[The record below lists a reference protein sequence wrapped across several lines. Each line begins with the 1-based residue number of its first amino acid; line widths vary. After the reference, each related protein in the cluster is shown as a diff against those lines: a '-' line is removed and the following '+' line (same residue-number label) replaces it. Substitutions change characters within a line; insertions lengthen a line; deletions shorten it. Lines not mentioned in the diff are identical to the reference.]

1 VDKINMPANV
11 VVVGAQWGDEGKGK
25 IVDTLAEHFD
35 IVARYQGGANAGH
48 TVCVNGKKFIL
59 QLLPTGIVRP
69 DKTAVIGNGV
79 VVDPEALLREM
90 KAVEEN
96 GVRVNGRLLISDRA
110 HLILPYHRAHE
121 VAAEEARGVGKIGTT
136 AKGIGPSYEDKAG
149 RRGLRVS
156 DLRHPELFRR
166 RCSELVAEKNR
177 IASALFGGAALDPV
191 ALADQCLEVAP
202 LIVPFLADVSA
213 YLNAEMDRGKRV
225 LFEGAQGTLLDL
237 DHGTYPFVTSSS
249 ASAGGAC
256 TGAGV
261 GPTRIQSVV
270 GVSKAYA
277 TRVGS
282 GPFPTEAKGLEGE
295 KIRERGGEYGAVTG
309 RPRRCGWFDV
319 PAVRYSA
326 RVNHLDSLIITKLD
340 ILDNLSEIPVGL
352 EYEYQGK
359 RLVDFPPDVHILDG
373 VQVLYRALPGWQR
386 STFGLRDFSKLPQ
399 NAKDYLRFLSSQVG
413 VEIAMVSTGPERD
426 QVLWPDESR
435 FAALLAGVSR

>member
-1 VDKINMPANV
+1 MPGNV

-25 IVDTLAEHFD
+25 VVDTLAEHFD

-48 TVCVNGKKFIL
+48 TVCVNGNKFIL

-79 VVDPEALLREM
+79 VVDPEALLREI
-90 KAVEEN
+90 KAVEGN
-96 GVRVNGRLLISDRA
+96 GVQVDGRLLISDRA
-110 HLILPYHRAHE
+110 HLILPYHRALE
-121 VAAEEARGVGKIGTT
+121 VAAEEARGVGRIGTT
-136 AKGIGPSYEDKAG
+136 AKGIGPAYEDKAG
-149 RRGLRVS
+149 RRGLRAG
-156 DLRHPELFRR
+156 DLRDPESFRH
-166 RCSELVAEKNR
+166 RCSEIVAEKNR

-191 ALADQCLEVAP
+191 ALADRCLEVAQH
-202 LIVPFLADVSA
+202 IVPFLADVSA
-213 YLNAEMDRGKRV
+213 YLNAEIDRGKRV

-256 TGAGV
+256 TGTGV

-282 GPFPTEAKGLEGE
+282 GPFPTEAKGPEGE

-319 PAVRYSA
+319 AAARYSA

-340 ILDNLSEIPVGL
+340 ILDSLSEIPVGL

-359 RLVDFPPDVHILDG
+359 RFTDFPPDVECLDK
-373 VQVLYRALPGWQR
+373 VQVHYRVLPGWQQP
-386 STFGLRDFSKLPQ
+386 TFGLQDFSKLPQ
-399 NAKDYLRFLSSQVG
+399 KAKDYLRFLSDQVG

-426 QVLWPDESR
+426 QVLWLDESR
-435 FAALLAGVSR
+435 FAVLVASASH

>member
-1 VDKINMPANV
+1 VDRINMPANV

-25 IVDTLAEHFD
+25 VVDALAERFD

-48 TVCVNGKKFIL
+48 TVYVNGKKFIL

-79 VVDPEALLREM
+79 VVDPEALLREI
-90 KAVEEN
+90 KAVEGN
-96 GVRVNGRLLISDRA
+96 GVPVDGRLLISDRA

-136 AKGIGPSYEDKAG
+136 AKGIGPTYEDKAG
-149 RRGLRVS
+149 RRGLRTG
-156 DLRHPELFRR
+156 DLRHPEVFRR
-166 RCSELVAEKNR
+166 RCSEVVAEKNR

-191 ALADQCLEVAP
+191 KLADQCLEFAP
-202 LIVPFLADVSA
+202 QIVPLLADASA

-256 TGAGV
+256 TGTGV

-282 GPFPTEAKGLEGE
+282 GPFPTEAKGPEGE

-319 PAVRYSA
+319 PAARYSA
-326 RVNHLDSLIITKLD
+326 RLNHLNAFIITKLD
-340 ILDNLSEIPVGL
+340 ILDCLSEIPVGL
-352 EYEYQGK
+352 AYEYQGK
-359 RLVDFPPDVHILDG
+359 RFTDFPPDVDILDK
-373 VQVLYRALPGWQR
+373 VQVHYQTLPGWLE
-386 STFGLRDFSKLPQ
+386 STFGLQDFSKLPQ
-399 NAKDYLRFLSSQVG
+399 KAKDYLRFLSSQVG

-426 QVLWPDESR
+426 QVIWLEESR
-435 FAALLAGVSR
+435 FKASIY

>member
-1 VDKINMPANV
+1 MLANV

-25 IVDTLAEHFD
+25 VVDNLAEHFD

-48 TVCVNGKKFIL
+48 TVCVNGRKFIL

-69 DKTAVIGNGV
+69 DKTAVIGNAV
-79 VVDPEALLREM
+79 VVDPEALLREI
-90 KAVEEN
+90 KVVEEN
-96 GVRVNGRLLISDRA
+96 GVRVDGRLLVSDRA
-110 HLILPYHRAHE
+110 HLILPYHRALE

-149 RRGLRVS
+149 RRGFRAG
-156 DLRHPELFRR
+156 DLRNPELFRR
-166 RCSELVAEKNR
+166 RCSEVVAEKNR
-177 IASALFGGAALDPV
+177 IASALFGCAALDPV
-191 ALADQCLEVAP
+191 ALADRYLEVAQQ
-202 LIVPFLADVSA
+202 IVPFLTDVSA
-213 YLNAEMDRGKRV
+213 YLNAEIDLGKRV

-249 ASAGGAC
+249 AAAGGAC
-256 TGAGV
+256 TGTGV

-282 GPFPTEAKGLEGE
+282 GPFPTEAKGPEGE

-319 PAVRYSA
+319 AAARYSA

-340 ILDNLSEIPVGL
+340 ILDNLPEIPVGV
-352 EYEYQGK
+352 EYECQG
-359 RLVDFPPDVHILDG
+359 RRFTDFPPDVDTLDK
-373 VQVLYRALPGWQR
+373 VQVHYRVLPGWQQ
-386 STFGLRDFSKLPQ
+386 STFGLQDFSQLPQ
-399 NAKDYLRFLSSQVG
+399 KAKDYLQFLSDQVG

-426 QVLWPDESR
+426 QVIWLEESR
-435 FAALLAGVSR
+435 FAALVARASH